1 MSDMNIDGEVAPLD
15 DEGRADHATLT
26 KAGVDAGDGL
36 IRMGEGVSPMF
47 AFTDPDGNTVRVV
60 ERP

>member
-1 MSDMNIDGEVAPLD
+1 M
-15 DEGRADHATLT
+15 
-26 KAGVDAGDGL
+26 DAGDGL